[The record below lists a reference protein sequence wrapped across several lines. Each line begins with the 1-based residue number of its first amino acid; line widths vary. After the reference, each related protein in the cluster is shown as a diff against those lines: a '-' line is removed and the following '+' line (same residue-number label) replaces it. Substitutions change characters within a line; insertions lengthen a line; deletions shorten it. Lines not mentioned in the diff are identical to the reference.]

1 MAGTIYATKE
11 ELTEAIVKL
20 VYPNTTKSV
29 TALGNQTA
37 ILNVVESL
45 WAQLGGGG
53 TGGLQEVLDI
63 GSLAT
68 IEGDFDLTANGTR
81 FWVTTSGVLKSSTTD
96 TGFFSSASNTTGF
109 SHSSS
114 SNSNQV
120 SDPNEASNAGI
131 SVNETEYSI
140 VSVTSADVASKLE
153 CGANGFKMG
162 LKNSNNGGVAMS
174 ILGNPENNS
183 GFKVSRE
190 YEPTI
195 NDATA
200 LWDIDG
206 DLRVRT
212 LNDGAADTEML
223 TVNANGTV
231 KKVPIPED
239 SAPSTYE
246 LKDTLP
252 GYTLTEKKN
261 YSFTCINSG
270 NMDIFLPNASA
281 THKGE
286 WMLTLTNSVHGGT
299 MTIQGL
305 DSISFGSSYNSGAL
319 AELTTVIIRC
329 VEFLGIGGTPV
340 YKWIEVTR
348 S

>member
-11 ELTEAIVKL
+11 ELTEAVVKL

-37 ILNVVESL
+37 ILNVVESI
-45 WAQLGGGG
+45 WAQLGSGGAG
-53 TGGLQEVLDI
+53 DLQAVLDL
-63 GSLAT
+63 GSLAV
-68 IEGDFDLTANGTR
+68 IPGDFDVTANGTR
-81 FWVTTSGVLKSSTTD
+81 LWITNGGIISSGLSFSFTSNSGGFNHLGVSSPTSG
-96 TGFFSSASNTTGF
+96 SNL
-109 SHSSS
+109 S
-114 SNSNQV
+114 V
-120 SDPNEASNAGI
+120 SDNGYALE
-131 SVNETEYSI
+131 
-140 VSVTSADVASKLE
+140 SKLSDDVVSRLS
-153 CGANGFKMG
+153 CSPNGFNASM
-162 LKNSNNGGVAMS
+162 KNSNNGGVAMS
-174 ILGNPENNS
+174 IIGNPENNS
-183 GFKVSRE
+183 GYKVSRE
-190 YEPTI
+190 YSPT

-223 TVNANGTV
+223 TVDANGKV
-231 KKVPIPED
+231 NKVPIPED

-261 YSFTCINSG
+261 YSFTCVNSS

-286 WMLTLTNSVHGGT
+286 WMLTLTNSVYGGT

-305 DSISFGSSYNSGAL
+305 DSISFGASYNSGVL

-329 VEFLGIGGTPV
+329 VEVLDIGSTPV
-340 YKWIEVTR
+340 YNYKWIEVAR